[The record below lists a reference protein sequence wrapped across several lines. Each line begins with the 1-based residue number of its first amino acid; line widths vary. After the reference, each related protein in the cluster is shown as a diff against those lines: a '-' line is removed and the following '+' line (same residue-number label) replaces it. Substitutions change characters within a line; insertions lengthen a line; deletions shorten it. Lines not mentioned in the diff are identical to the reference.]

1 MSPCFFSRSL
11 IKRNGCTGAN
21 NHGNDDHYADGND
34 CYADGN
40 NDDYYVD
47 GNDYYVDGN
56 DDDDYD
62 GIDDDDYWPI
72 ITQSLQLQ
80 QRSG

>member
-1 MSPCFFSRSL
+1 MFLLKKSNKEEWLYC
-11 IKRNGCTGAN
+11 AN
-21 NHGNDDHYADGND
+21 NHGNDDHYANGND

-72 ITQSLQLQ
+72 IT
-80 QRSG
+80 